1 MGRSK
6 SVVVNR
12 EAFSAI
18 SGSRAE
24 CRHHLIFGNGKRD
37 LAEED
42 GIWIPLTN
50 DEHTTGELSRRI
62 HDNSMAEDL
71 SKIAGQLAWESEY
84 YRKAAGLACFS
95 ARQAFRVRYGKSYL

>member
-1 MGRSK
+1 MEHSK
-6 SVVVNR
+6 SAIVEN
-12 EAFSAI
+12 EHFSAL
-18 SGSRAE
+18 SGDQAE
-24 CRHHLIFGNGKRD
+24 CRHHLIFGNGRRD

-42 GIWIPLTN
+42 GLWIPLTN

-84 YRKAAGLACFS
+84 YRKAAGLGQFS
-95 ARQAFRVRYGKSYL
+95 ARKAFRCRYGKSYL